1 MKCVRCNTTSSAGA
15 LYCEHCGERFFKAKI
30 RLVDRMGNDTTH
42 YVFTHDYVIGRDEEC
57 DIVLSDPAV
66 SRRHAAITYEDGV
79 FHIENLKSKNGTL
92 VNSKEISKVALNNYD
107 CIQIGAARLYFYFSE
122 GDFPEDRIHTHT
134 GEFIQETL
142 MKISREIQSK
152 NMLDEVL
159 TAILDGVVALTNAR
173 DAMLWMPDE
182 SGEWQPRMTRNI
194 RLFGDSG
201 DLQTRV
207 RTLVEQMA
215 SNGKH
220 YVYHKS
226 GRQEFIQ
233 NMNVV
238 SGLPCRMLALS
249 MRSRKI
255 VDTQERSQKVLGVIV
270 LRIANQVMVFDSRK
284 ISLLESLTTQA
295 VVAIENALLYS
306 EALAKRKIDNE
317 LELAQQ
323 IQNRLLPREIV
334 SVPRTDIAA
343 FSRAHSYV
351 GGDYYDL
358 LHVRDEALAIA
369 IADISGKGIGAALV
383 MSCLQ
388 GSLRAQIG
396 YEDKPEHIVC
406 NINQLIRE
414 STAENLFATFFFAV
428 YEYETGALH
437 YVNAGHNPPLV
448 IRTDGTH
455 EFLKSSAAPL
465 GILEENRG
473 TEATITLK
481 DGDVVLFY
489 TDGLTEAMDEDMN
502 QLGMNAVK
510 DCVMVYVSE
519 NPQAQAREILDF
531 ILRQVEKHTAG
542 QPQHDDL
549 TLLVMKVSP
558 AQ

>member
-1 MKCVRCNTTSSAGA
+1 MNCVRCGNSSSEGA

-30 RLVDRMGNDTTH
+30 RLVDRQGNDTTH
-42 YVFTHDYVIGRDEEC
+42 YVFTHDYLIGRDKEC
-57 DIVLSDPAV
+57 DIVLNDPAV
-66 SRRHAAITYEDGV
+66 SRRHARITYADGI
-79 FHIENLKSKNGTL
+79 FSIENLKSKNGTL
-92 VNSKEISKVALNNYD
+92 VNSKEINKVPLNNYD
-107 CIQIGAARLYFYFSE
+107 CIQIGAAKLYFYFSE

-142 MKISREIQSK
+142 LKISREIQSK

-182 SGEWQPRMTRNI
+182 TGEWQPRMTRNI
-194 RLFGDSG
+194 RLFGSAG
-201 DLQTRV
+201 ELQTKV

-215 SNGKH
+215 ANGKH
-220 YVYHKS
+220 YVFHKS

-233 NMNVV
+233 NINVV

-255 VDTQERSQKVLGVIV
+255 VDSREKAQKVLGVIV
-270 LRIANQVMVFDSRK
+270 LRIANQAMVFDSRK
-284 ISLLESLTTQA
+284 ISLLESLSTQA

-334 SVPRTDIAA
+334 SVPGTDIAA

-358 LHVRDEALAIA
+358 LQVRDKALAIA

-396 YEDKPEHIVC
+396 YEDRPEHIVC

-428 YEYETGALH
+428 YEYGTGELH

-448 IRTDGTH
+448 IRADGSD

-473 TEATITLK
+473 TEATIQLGA
-481 DGDVVLFY
+481 GDVVLFY
-489 TDGLTEAMDEDMN
+489 TDGLTEAMDESMN
-502 QLGMNAVK
+502 QLGINAIK
-510 DCVMVYVSE
+510 DRAKSFVAE
-519 NPQAQAREILDF
+519 NPDADARRILDA
-531 ILRQVEKHTAG
+531 ILHQVEKHTAG

-549 TLLVMKVSP
+549 TLLVMKVNP
-558 AQ
+558 